1 MLASPCHPSM
11 KQNSIRSLGS
21 TTGLILSALA
31 FALVLGSIRVSAA
44 DALKSAG
51 DSPPSAAAPLRV
63 GVSPVFPPMVF
74 KQGRELVGVEVD
86 LARALGEHL
95 GRKIV
100 FVEVPWP
107 DQLEALNAGKT
118 DIIMSSMSITTARRH
133 TMDFSRSYLTVGQ
146 MGLVRREDKKQYAFG
161 YPSEPS
167 RPVGVLKATT
177 GEFVVQRDFP
187 KAKRKVFT
195 SSADAVQALL
205 KKKIDFFIT
214 DSTIVWYL
222 AGTHAAD
229 GLSAVTIALS
239 EEQLGWATR
248 KGDDTLLEAVNSFIQ
263 KASQDGTFKRIGRR
277 WMAVE
282 PGEN

>member
-1 MLASPCHPSM
+1 M
-11 KQNSIRSLGS
+11 KQNTTRSIGS
-21 TTGLILSALA
+21 TTGLILPALA
-31 FALVLGSIRVSAA
+31 FALVLGSVRVSAA

-51 DSPPSAAAPLRV
+51 DAPPSAAAPLRV

-74 KQGRELVGVEVD
+74 KQGKELVGVEVD

-107 DQLEALNAGKT
+107 DQLEALSAGKT
-118 DIIMSSMSITTARRH
+118 DIIMSSMSITAARRQV
-133 TMDFSRSYLTVGQ
+133 MDFSRPYLVVGQ
-146 MGLVRREDKKQYAFG
+146 MALVRREDKNQYALG
-161 YPSEPS
+161 YPSQPP

-187 KAKRKVFT
+187 KAKRKVF
-195 SSADAVQALL
+195 SSSSEAAQALL

-214 DSTIVWYL
+214 DSTVVWYL
-222 AGTHAAD
+222 AGIHAGD
-229 GLSAVTIALS
+229 GLTAVTIALS
-239 EEQLGWATR
+239 EEQLAWATR
-248 KGDDTLLEAVNSFIQ
+248 KGDDTLLEAVNAFIQ
-263 KASQDGTFKRIGRR
+263 TAAQDGTFKRVGRR

-282 PGEN
+282 P